1 MDYNRAEKH
10 KLDAEKIK
18 KSTTRHLSTLQKILA
33 FIGTCLG
40 LITASITIYTFT
52 HPSTKAQPAPKVVK
66 EKVIERSTPVTNQS
80 GSSHVKTN
88 DSELDTK
95 ISSSTTVDNGAKTS
109 TVDKGATTST
119 NDNTT
124 ASTVHSSTPSSNTV
138 SSSSSTETVPSSE
151 VTTNTESNNISSN
164 ATTNTVLSGNNV
176 E

>member
-80 GSSHVKTN
+80 GPSHAKPN
-88 DSELDTK
+88 DSLPDTK
-95 ISSSTTVDNGAKTS
+95 TSLSTTVDNSAK
-109 TVDKGATTST
+109 TST

-138 SSSSSTETVPSSE
+138 PSSSPTETAPPAETVPSSE

-164 ATTNTVLSGNNV
+164 TTTNTIPSGNNV